1 MEQTHEEEHTYE
13 ELESPS
19 SIRVLELLPGAHG
32 TSLTCNLF
40 QARRED
46 NPEYEAVSYAWG
58 APVFSK
64 RIQELS
70 TEKYICITENLF
82 DALESFRYE
91 DRSRIL
97 WVDAVCINQRDNKE
111 KNHQVAQMAEIYR
124 DSTVLVWLG
133 KDDAAQAFRCLR
145 KLATQYLTMEGI
157 EDRDRAQRNTPRA
170 SRLDVYQG
178 GLIDGRDRN
187 ALVQLFQ
194 RDWFRRVWIVQE
206 VALAKIVTV
215 FAGADCL
222 DWINLHRAV
231 TTLRYFIYVAYTTCG
246 VTDLEAITAYTAVYR
261 IVQIRPYRHGHPQDC
276 IPLSLLQYC
285 NNFADAACSKDRDRV
300 YAFLGLAND
309 DLSILPD
316 YDCPENLIWK
326 ELALRSLNRGDLYV
340 LHCSGLAH
348 KKHAGGMSFVPNIL
362 SIRSARGGF
371 SRRPPSKTFRSRLDC
386 PGQSQVLDG
395 DRVRLS
401 GLFVDVVPEPF
412 GQQESD
418 SNTPISTQ
426 PINIQEL
433 HEVCAQISAL
443 CPRPYSH
450 SLASVF
456 ARVVVED
463 NFISAFDNSSS
474 EELQFLLTLSSR
486 AKVLADG
493 SWAMP
498 LEKYDAVKG
507 GVRVWLKSLDG
518 SLCSYTIEHKPQV
531 NGVVYVEM
539 DDDGTR
545 WALVDKR
552 LVELAAMFCKE
563 HRHYVLRYR
572 MFFTAKGYIGKGP
585 KCMEPGDV
593 VVIFDGAQT
602 PFVLRPI
609 PREPD
614 GDGRPAEYQLV
625 GDCYLEGWMKGDLF
639 GHKVVDDAGETLPA
653 TDGIGKDK
661 SKGTDTPAAKSNR
674 LSRIHAKATRVGFS
688 LRGRLGKNKSNGQ
701 QMNSERKVL
710 KHTSFILR

>member
-13 ELESPS
+13 ELKSPS

-32 TSLTCNLF
+32 MSLTCNLL
-40 QARRED
+40 QVRRED
-46 NPEYEAVSYAWG
+46 NPEYEAVSYTWG

-70 TEKYICITENLF
+70 TGKYIRITDNLF

-145 KLATQYLTMEGI
+145 ELATQYSTVEEM
-157 EDRDRAQRNTPRA
+157 EDRGRAQRNTLRA
-170 SRLDVYQG
+170 SRVEVYQRNS
-178 GLIDGRDRN
+178 IKGRDRD

-194 RDWFRRVWIVQE
+194 RDWFRRVWVVQE

-215 FAGADCL
+215 FAGTDSL
-222 DWINLHRAV
+222 DWITLHDAV
-231 TTLRYFIYVAYTTCG
+231 TVLNHFIYVAYTISE
-246 VTDLEAITAYTAVYR
+246 VIDLESIAAYTTVYR

-285 NNFADAACSKDRDRV
+285 SNFADAACSKDRDRV

-309 DLSILPD
+309 NLSILPD
-316 YDCPENLIWK
+316 YDCPEDRILK
-326 ELALRSLNRGDLYV
+326 ELALRLLNRGDLHV

-348 KKHAGGMSFVPNIL
+348 KNHAGGMSFVPDLL
-362 SIRSARGGF
+362 SIRSARNGF
-371 SRRPPSKTFRSRLDC
+371 FRSPPPTKFRSRVNC
-386 PGQSQVLDG
+386 PVQFQVLDG
-395 DRVRLS
+395 DRVSLS
-401 GLFVDVVPEPF
+401 GLLVDVVPEPF
-412 GQQESD
+412 GRKVSD
-418 SNTPISTQ
+418 SHIRTSTPINT
-426 PINIQEL
+426 QEL
-433 HEVCAQISAL
+433 YEVCAQVFAL
-443 CPRPYSH
+443 CSLPYTD

-456 ARVVVED
+456 ARVVVAD
-463 NFISAFDNSSS
+463 HFLNTFDDFSF

-507 GVRVWLKSLDG
+507 GVRVWLESLDG
-518 SLCSYTIEHKPQV
+518 SLCSYTIEHKSQV

-539 DDDGTR
+539 DDDSTR

-552 LVELAAMFCKE
+552 LVELAGVFCGE
-563 HRHYVLRYR
+563 HKFYVTRCR

-609 PREPD
+609 PRETD

-625 GDCYLEGWMKGDLF
+625 GECYLEGWMKGDLF
-639 GHKVVDDAGETLPA
+639 GHEVVNDAGETLP
-653 TDGIGKDK
+653 
-661 SKGTDTPAAKSNR
+661 
-674 LSRIHAKATRVGFS
+674 
-688 LRGRLGKNKSNGQ
+688 GRLGKSKSNGQ
-701 QMNSERKVL
+701 QKNSERKVL